1 MKRNA
6 HKILITLSLLLC
18 FSALFAQPS
27 GVSTIDSLDLKYLN
41 WYNLNPQSD
50 RIEGTSVNK
59 AYTEL
64 LAGKTP
70 KKKIVVAVI
79 DGGVDIT
86 HPDLKGKIWTN
97 PREIAGN
104 GLDDDNNGYADDIH
118 GWNFI
123 GNKQGENLL
132 YENMEYVRIYKSM
145 KDEFGAIKDPEKV
158 APADRDRYK
167 LFDRC
172 RAKYDEELK
181 NKSEMNKSL
190 ENFAAYYK
198 SKEDYLKRFLRKD
211 KITEEDIKAIKSKSK
226 NVNEAKKILL
236 DLYKKGFTY
245 SDLTEMRKRNSDY
258 LNYYLNLDYDPRK
271 LVGDNPDDITDV
283 DYGNADVKG
292 PRSFHGTFVSGIIAA
307 NRSNGIGT
315 DGIADNAE
323 IMVLRVVPDGDERDK
338 DVALAIRYAVDNG
351 ANIINMSFGKY
362 FSVYHRFMEDAIR
375 YAEDHNVLMIHS
387 AGNESDNLDLID
399 HYPSEAIGEGRF
411 AKNWITVGA
420 TTAKADKN
428 FCGVFSNY
436 GIKSVDLFAPG
447 VNIIS
452 LFPENAYKMGDGTS
466 YSGPVVTGV
475 AALVWSYY
483 PDLSA
488 QQLKEILVSSATGY
502 PKLKVNIPD
511 TSSKKKTKT
520 AFSELSKTGGV
531 VNAYNA
537 LKLAGET
544 AGK

>member
-6 HKILITLSLLLC
+6 YRLFVTLTLLLC
-18 FSALFAQPS
+18 YSALYAQPA
-27 GVSTIDSLDLKYLN
+27 GVSTIDSLNLKYLN

-59 AYTEL
+59 AYAEL

-70 KKKIVVAVI
+70 RKKIVVAVI

-132 YENMEYVRIYKSM
+132 YEHMEFVRIYKSM
-145 KDEFGAIKDPEKV
+145 KAEFGNITQIEKV

-167 LFDRC
+167 LFDKC
-172 RAKYDEELK
+172 RAKYDDELK
-181 NKSEMNKSL
+181 KHTEMNKSL
-190 ENFAAYYK
+190 ENFEAYYK
-198 SKEDYLKRFLRKD
+198 SKEDYLKRYLRKD

-226 NVNEAKKILL
+226 NVNEAKKVML

-245 SDLTEMRKRNSDY
+245 SDLAGMRKRTSEQ
-258 LNYYLNLDYDPRK
+258 LNYYLNLDFDPRK

-292 PRSFHGTFVSGIIAA
+292 PRSFHGTFVSGIITA
-307 NRSNGIGT
+307 NRNNGIGT
-315 DGIADNAE
+315 DGIAENVE
-323 IMVLRVVPDGDERDK
+323 IMVLRAVPDGDERDK
-338 DVALAIRYAVDNG
+338 DIALAIRYAVDNG

-362 FSVYHRFMEDAIR
+362 FSVNHRFMEEAIQ
-375 YAEDHNVLMIHS
+375 YADNHNVLMIHS
-387 AGNESDNLDLID
+387 AGNASDNLDLID
-399 HYPSEAIGEGRF
+399 HYPSSVIGNNTF

-420 TTAKADKN
+420 TTDKADKN

-436 GIKSVDLFAPG
+436 GTKTVDLFAPG

-466 YSGPVVTGV
+466 YSGPVVAGI

-483 PDLSA
+483 PELSA
-488 QQLKEILVSSATGY
+488 QQLKDILLNSATNY
-502 PKLKVNIPD
+502 PKLKVYIPD

-520 AFSELSKTGGV
+520 AFSELSTTGGV

>member
-6 HKILITLSLLLC
+6 YRLLVTFSLLLC
-18 FSALFAQPS
+18 YSVLYAQPA
-27 GVSTIDSLDLKYLN
+27 GVSSLDSLDFKYLN
-41 WYNLNPQSD
+41 WYNLSPQSD
-50 RIEGTSVNK
+50 RIEGASVNK
-59 AYTEL
+59 AYAEL
-64 LAGKTP
+64 LSGKTSR
-70 KKKIVVAVI
+70 KKIVVAVI

-86 HPDLKGKIWTN
+86 HPDLEGKIWIN
-97 PREIAGN
+97 PREVAGN
-104 GLDDDNNGYADDIH
+104 GLDDDKNGFADDIH

-123 GNKQGENLL
+123 GNKLGENLL

-145 KDEFGAIKDPEKV
+145 KAEFGEVKRIEQV

-167 LFDRC
+167 LFNKC
-172 RAKYDEELK
+172 RVKYDEELK
-181 NKSEMNKSL
+181 KNSDRNTSL
-190 ENFAAYYK
+190 ENFDAYYR
-198 SKEDYLKRFLRKD
+198 SKEEILKRYLKKD
-211 KITEEDIKAIKSKSK
+211 KISKEEIKAIKSKAED
-226 NVNEAKKILL
+226 VNEAKKTIL
-236 DLYKKGFTY
+236 DLYEKGFTY
-245 SDLTEMRKRNSDY
+245 SDLAGLRKRTNDY
-258 LNYYLNLDYDPRK
+258 LNFYLNLEFNPRK
-271 LVGDNPDDITDV
+271 LVGDNPDDISDV
-283 DYGNADVKG
+283 DYGNAEVKG

-307 NRSNGIGT
+307 NRNNGIGT
-315 DGIADNAE
+315 DGIADNVE

-362 FSVYHRFMEDAIR
+362 FSVNHRFMEDAIR
-375 YAEDHNVLMIHS
+375 YADEHNVLMIHS

-399 HYPSEAIGEGRF
+399 HYPSAVTGKSLF
-411 AKNWITVGA
+411 AKNWIAVGA
-420 TTAKADKN
+420 TGVKADKN

-436 GIKSVDLFAPG
+436 GTKTVDLFAPG

-488 QQLKEILVSSATGY
+488 QQLKEILVNSATHY
-502 PKLKVNIPD
+502 PKLKVYIPE
-511 TSSKKKTKT
+511 TSSEKKTKT

-531 VNAYNA
+531 INAYSA
-537 LKLAGET
+537 IKLAGET
-544 AGK
+544 TGR